1 MVGLE
6 TGGSA
11 VINKTIVLI
20 LAAVAL
26 FEGVYGRF
34 LSAETVKLRKENSRL
49 AAEADISREAL
60 NFQNMK
66 LESYAARLEAAGK
79 NAAVLRAAARERA
92 EAERRALKEKLKQDG
107 SCENR
112 MDLIKK
118 SLEDFY
124 AER

>member
-1 MVGLE
+1 M
-6 TGGSA
+6 
-11 VINKTIVLI
+11 INKTIVLI

>member
-6 TGGSA
+6 TGDA
-11 VINKTIVLI
+11 VMINKTIVLI
-20 LAAVAL
+20 FATVAL
-26 FEGVYGRF
+26 FEGIYNRF
-34 LSAETVKLRKENSRL
+34 LSAEIVELRKKNSRL
-49 AAEADISREAL
+49 VTEADISREAL

-66 LESYAARLEAAGK
+66 LESYAAQLEAARK

-92 EAERRALKEKLKQDG
+92 EAEKRALTEKLKQDG

-112 MDLIKK
+112 MELIKK

-124 AER
+124 ER